1 MDTIITRLFDIPYY
15 QQQHYPLD
23 KAFVTKKN
31 GIWEAT
37 STKDYIDKAN
47 SISRALLQMGVKKGD
62 KIALITSSNRT
73 EWHIMDIGILQTGAV
88 TVPIYP
94 TISAE
99 DYEYIIKHSEST
111 YVFISDKEIL
121 EKLDKVKFNIPKLR
135 GVFCFDEIKGC
146 ANWSQVLEA
155 GDLAFNQDQVEAVRN
170 NIHPKDLASIIYT
183 SGTTGRPKGVLL
195 THENIIANV
204 LGSTER
210 FDIIPGTSTSLSFL
224 PCCHIFER
232 TVLYIYQYNGVTINF
247 AESIE
252 TISQNLQEIKPK
264 LMTVVP
270 RVLEK
275 VYDKIHAKGSELTG
289 IKKSLFF
296 WALSLG
302 EKYDIPA
309 PKGSWYNWQLKWARK
324 LIFSKWHDALGGNLD
339 YLVSGSAPLS
349 PRLAK
354 IFAAADLPV
363 LEGYGL
369 TETSPVISV
378 NDRRNDGWRIGSVG
392 KVLSNV
398 KIKIAEDGEILA
410 QGPSISQG
418 YYKEDDKTN
427 EAFIDG
433 WFHTGDI
440 GKINDEGFL
449 FITDRKKEM
458 FKTSGGKYVAP
469 QMIENTMK
477 QSRFIDQI
485 MVVGE
490 GQKMPA
496 ALIQPNFDFIKEW
509 ANRKGISV
517 GFNLKEVCNNEEV
530 IERIQEEV
538 NNLNEKFGKWE
549 QIKKFELTPNIW
561 SIDSGEL
568 TPTLKLKRKVI
579 LEKYK
584 HLYNKIYDIKQT

>member
-1 MDTIITRLFDIPYY
+1 MNTIITRLFDIPYY
-15 QQQHYPLD
+15 QLQHYPQDRAL
-23 KAFVTKKN
+23 VTKQN
-31 GIWEAT
+31 GSWIAT
-37 STKDYIDKAN
+37 SINEYIEKAN
-47 SISRALLQMGVKKGD
+47 AISRALLQMGVKKGD
-62 KIALITSSNRT
+62 KIAIITSSNRT
-73 EWHIMDIGILQTGAV
+73 EWHIMDIGVLQTGAV

-111 YVFISDKEIL
+111 YVFVSDKTIL
-121 EKLDKVKFNIPKLR
+121 DKLDKVKLNIPKLR
-135 GVFCFDEIKGC
+135 GIFSFDEIPGC
-146 ANWSQVLEA
+146 ANWSQVLDA
-155 GDLAFNQDQVEAVRN
+155 GKLAFNQDQVEAVRN
-170 NIHPKDLASIIYT
+170 NVHPTDLASIIYT
-183 SGTTGRPKGVLL
+183 SGTTGKPKGVLL

-204 LGSTER
+204 IGSTER
-210 FDIIPGTSTSLSFL
+210 FDLVPGNCTSLSFL

-232 TVLYIYQYNGVTINF
+232 TVLYIYQYNGVSINF
-247 AESIE
+247 AESID
-252 TISQNLQEIKPK
+252 TISQNLQEVKPK
-264 LMTVVP
+264 VMTVVP

-289 IKKSLFF
+289 IKKKLFF
-296 WALSLG
+296 WAMELG
-302 EKYDIPA
+302 EKYNVPNTNS
-309 PKGSWYNWQLKWARK
+309 GWYNWQLKWARK

-339 YLVSGSAPLS
+339 YMVSGSAPLS

-378 NDRRNDGWRIGSVG
+378 NDRRNDGWRIGSIG
-392 KVLSNV
+392 KILSNV
-398 KIKIAEDGEILA
+398 KVKIADDGEILA

-418 YYKEDDKTN
+418 YFKDEEKTN
-427 EAFIDG
+427 EAFING

-440 GKINDEGFL
+440 GKISEEGFL
-449 FITDRKKEM
+449 YITDRKKEM
-458 FKTSGGKYVAP
+458 FKTSGGKYIAP
-469 QMIENTMK
+469 QLIENTMK

-485 MVVGE
+485 MVIGE
-490 GQKMPA
+490 GEKMPA

-509 ANRKGISV
+509 ATRKGITP
-517 GFNLKEVCNNEEV
+517 GFSLQEVCNNEEV
-530 IERIQEEV
+530 RSRIQKEIDA
-538 NNLNEKFGKWE
+538 LNQKFGKWE
-549 QIKKFELTPNIW
+549 QIKKFELTPNVW

-584 HLYNKIYDIKQT
+584 DLYIKIYSSK

>member
-1 MDTIITRLFDIPYY
+1 M
-15 QQQHYPLD
+15 
-23 KAFVTKKN
+23 
-31 GIWEAT
+31 
-37 STKDYIDKAN
+37 
-47 SISRALLQMGVKKGD
+47 
-62 KIALITSSNRT
+62 
-73 EWHIMDIGILQTGAV
+73 
-88 TVPIYP
+88 
-94 TISAE
+94 
-99 DYEYIIKHSEST
+99 
-111 YVFISDKEIL
+111 
-121 EKLDKVKFNIPKLR
+121 
-135 GVFCFDEIKGC
+135 
-146 ANWSQVLEA
+146 
-155 GDLAFNQDQVEAVRN
+155 
-170 NIHPKDLASIIYT
+170 
-183 SGTTGRPKGVLL
+183 
-195 THENIIANV
+195 
-204 LGSTER
+204 
-210 FDIIPGTSTSLSFL
+210 
-224 PCCHIFER
+224 
-232 TVLYIYQYNGVTINF
+232 
-247 AESIE
+247 
-252 TISQNLQEIKPK
+252 
-264 LMTVVP
+264 
-270 RVLEK
+270 
-275 VYDKIHAKGSELTG
+275 
-289 IKKSLFF
+289 
-296 WALSLG
+296 
-302 EKYDIPA
+302 
-309 PKGSWYNWQLKWARK
+309 KWARK

-584 HLYNKIYDIKQT
+584 HLYNKIYDIK

>member
-15 QQQHYPLD
+15 QLQHHPLE
-23 KAFVTKKN
+23 KTFVTKQK
-31 GIWEAT
+31 GVWEST
-37 STKDYIDKAN
+37 STAEYIDKAN
-47 SISRALLQMGVKKGD
+47 AISRALLQMGVKKGD

-73 EWHIMDIGILQTGAV
+73 EWHIMDIGILQTGAA

-111 YVFISDKEIL
+111 YVFVSDKEIL
-121 EKLDKVKFNIPKLR
+121 TKLDKVKLNIPKLR
-135 GVFCFDEIKGC
+135 GIFCFDEIPGC
-146 ANWSQVLEA
+146 ANWTQVLKA
-155 GDLAFNQDQVEAVRN
+155 GNEAFNQDQVEAVRN
-170 NIHPKDLASIIYT
+170 NIHPSDLASIIYT
-183 SGTTGRPKGVLL
+183 SGTTGKPKGVLL
-195 THENIIANV
+195 THENIIANI
-204 LGSTER
+204 LSSTER
-210 FDIIPGTSTSLSFL
+210 FDIVPGTSTSLSFL

-232 TVLYIYQYNGVTINF
+232 TVLYIYQYNGVSINF

-289 IKKSLFF
+289 IKKKLFF
-296 WALSLG
+296 WAMSLG
-302 EKYDIPA
+302 EKYDVPNTNS
-309 PKGSWYNWQLKWARK
+309 GWYNWQLKWARK
-324 LIFSKWHDALGGNLD
+324 LIFSKWHEALGGNLN
-339 YLVSGSAPLS
+339 YMVSGSAPLS

-354 IFAAADLPV
+354 IFAAAGLPV

-398 KIKIAEDGEILA
+398 TVKIAEDGEILA

-427 EAFIDG
+427 EAFING

-440 GKINDEGFL
+440 GKINEEGFL

-458 FKTSGGKYVAP
+458 FKTSGGKYIAP

-496 ALIQPNFDFIKEW
+496 ALIQPSFEFIKEW
-509 ANRKGISV
+509 ATRKGITP
-517 GFNLKEVCNNEEV
+517 GFSLQEVCNNEEV
-530 IERIQEEV
+530 RERIQKEV
-538 NNLNEKFGKWE
+538 DALNEKFGKWE
-549 QIKKFELTPNIW
+549 QIKKFELTPNVW

-568 TPTLKLKRKVI
+568 TPTLKLKRKII

-584 HLYNKIYDIKQT
+584 DLYNKIYDIK